1 MEKQENIVEVHVTG
15 VSLSGKVKD
24 DANRVNEDSEAKTSG
39 SEDRHSKW
47 YG

>member
-39 SEDRHSKW
+39 AEESHSK
-47 YG
+47 